1 MLSCKVSFDCRLN
14 YTHRGMDYEEKYVKL
29 KPEGVVKR
37 VDDTIQKLEKYD
49 LHNKGL
55 SKSLKVLKKILEDD
69 LPRLKETVE
78 KRLSWSNISTVI
90 TISLGLI
97 MALLVFMPDP
107 TQFNVNAEITAKA
120 SFINASMS
128 IVVGL
133 FVLNFSISAW
143 LKRQLQTEIR
153 KTTDKLHELLHRID
167 MFQMGKTKE
176 QIIDPESFEGKNY
189 LICLDVYLTSIA
201 TASDCIQKAAVI
213 IYHQTD
219 DDSITSGARHLETVS
234 GALVDRIRTRWQMKN
249 Y

>member
-1 MLSCKVSFDCRLN
+1 M
-14 YTHRGMDYEEKYVKL
+14 
-29 KPEGVVKR
+29 
-37 VDDTIQKLEKYD
+37 
-49 LHNKGL
+49 
-55 SKSLKVLKKILEDD
+55 EDD

-78 KRLSWSNISTVI
+78 KRLSWSNISTII
-90 TISLGLI
+90 TVSLGLI

-153 KTTDKLHELLHRID
+153 KITDKLHELLHRID

-176 QIIDPESFEGKNY
+176 QIIDPESFEGKT
-189 LICLDVYLTSIA
+189 I
-201 TASDCIQKAAVI
+201 
-213 IYHQTD
+213 
-219 DDSITSGARHLETVS
+219 
-234 GALVDRIRTRWQMKN
+234 
-249 Y
+249 